1 MASYSDQEFML
12 TGDLENYNAVKEAV
26 IDSLTREEFITQE
39 QAETIKNNY
48 AVVLVKNNW
57 FGRTIGSLLGK
68 RDTTF
73 IKVMKVV

>member
-1 MASYSDQEFML
+1 MTNYSDQEFML

-57 FGRTIGSLLGK
+57 FGIAIGKLLGK
-68 RDTTF
+68 KDSTYIR
-73 IKVMKVV
+73 VMKIV